1 MASINTR
8 SKMSLSSVVYEKV
21 LAAIISGEYIVD
33 QKLPTE
39 AMLGEKYGVSRQI
52 IREVLARL
60 KEDKLVISR
69 KGSGS
74 YVTTRPDSTV
84 LQFAKISSIS
94 DIQRSF
100 EFRKDLEGS
109 AAKYAALRRT
119 KSQLDSIITASEGIK
134 NAMELDS
141 IATNEDF
148 YFHLAIAEASNNH
161 YYPAVLKSLKDNI
174 QEGMNITR
182 TLSLQAP
189 KSRLITVQSEHNKIL
204 QSIID
209 GDAEKAEMAMKTHL
223 ENARNRMFEGA

>member
-1 MASINTR
+1 MSSIN
-8 SKMSLSSVVYEKV
+8 SNPKMSLSSVVYEKV
-21 LAAIISGEYIVD
+21 LSAIISGEYIVD

-69 KGSGS
+69 RGSGS
-74 YVTTRPDSTV
+74 YVTTRPDNTV

-109 AAKYAALRRT
+109 AAKFAALRRT
-119 KSQLDSIITASEGIK
+119 KSQLDSISTALKGIK
-134 NAMELDS
+134 NAMKHHS
-141 IATNEDF
+141 IATHEDF
-148 YFHLAIAEASNNH
+148 DFHLAIAEASNNH
-161 YYPAVLKSLKDNI
+161 YYPAVLKSLKNNI

-189 KSRLITVQSEHNKIL
+189 ESRLITVQSEHEEIL
-204 QSIID
+204 KSITD
-209 GDAEKAEMAMKTHL
+209 GDAKKAETAMKEHL